1 MSTRTVNIHEAK
13 THLSELLA
21 MAMEGEEVII
31 AKANKPMVKLV
42 PIMPQKGKNRVF
54 GMHRGEVWISE
65 DFDEPLPDEFWMGN
79 GPV

>member
-21 MAMEGEEVII
+21 LALAGEEVII
-31 AKANKPMVKLV
+31 AKANKPIARLM
-42 PIMPQKGKNRVF
+42 PIEAPRQKRVF
-54 GMHRGEVWISE
+54 GLHRGEFCISS
-65 DFDEPLPDEFWMGN
+65 DFDEPLPDSFWLGN

>member
-21 MAMEGEEVII
+21 LALEGEEVII
-31 AKANKPMVKLV
+31 AKANKPIARLV
-42 PIMPQKGKNRVF
+42 PLEHPKLQRKAGLHV
-54 GMHRGEVWISE
+54 GEDFWVSE
-65 DFDEPLPDEFWMGN
+65 DFDQPLPEEFWLGN